1 MLYQKESIMRYMTTK
16 KWVASLIAAVMSL
29 SLIACGSLETV
40 NYAPP
45 INDTAEAITS
55 RMPIANGNCTD
66 TITWTLDS
74 DGVLTLSGTGEMFD
88 YEKGANNQPWAD
100 YRNNITALVIE
111 DGITR
116 IGDRA
121 FQGCR
126 DMESAVIGKD
136 VASIGE
142 WAFQNCYALTNV
154 ELQPEVNLENGA
166 FRSTPAELDV
176 SAAIWTCYTNSSYDS
191 ALSQVELTG
200 NYRADIIHI
209 ALSQVGYHEGDSED
223 DYDGG
228 NTGGSGDY
236 TEYGRYLGSVGGAW
250 CSEFA
255 SWCIHMAEV
264 PPQIVAIS
272 RSANVAGFTEG
283 TSAVWYTW
291 DQTIYG
297 GGSYTPREGDILL
310 WAWDNNRHS
319 TEENLSHTSI
329 LWEIDGQDSGSIIL
343 KTIDGNSNNRVE
355 ACKYAVNATDGSLI
369 GRTGSLFYI
378 IAPDY
383 ESGNN

>member
-1 MLYQKESIMRYMTTK
+1 MK
-16 KWVASLIAAVMSL
+16 KWVALLMASVMSL
-29 SLIACGSLETV
+29 SLAACGGSSETI
-40 NYAPP
+40 NYKPQT
-45 INDTAEAITS
+45 NETTKTTTNGMQIT
-55 RMPIANGNCTD
+55 NGNCTD
-66 TITWTLDS
+66 TIIWTLDS
-74 DGVLTLSGTGEMFD
+74 DGVLRLSGTGEICD

-100 YRNNITALVIE
+100 YRNYITALVIE

-121 FQGCR
+121 FQSCSY
-126 DMESAVIGKD
+126 MESAVIGKE

-154 ELQPEVNLENGA
+154 ELQPEVSLENGA
-166 FRSTPAELDV
+166 FRSTPAELEV
-176 SAAIWTCYTNSSYDS
+176 SAAISTCYTNSCYDS

-200 NYRADIIHI
+200 NYREDIINI

-228 NTGGSGDY
+228 NTSGSGDY
-236 TEYGRYLGSVGGAW
+236 TEYGRYLGSIGGAW

-255 SWCIHMAEV
+255 SWCIRMAEV
-264 PPQIVAIS
+264 PTQIVAIS
-272 RSANVAGFTEG
+272 RAANVAGFTKD

-291 DQTIYG
+291 DQIIYG
-297 GGSYTPREGDILL
+297 GGNYTPREGDILL
-310 WAWDNNRHS
+310 WAWDNNSHS

-329 LWEIDGQDSGSIIL
+329 LWEIDEQNSGSIIL
-343 KTIDGNSNNRVE
+343 KTIDGNSNNQVKE
-355 ACKYAVNATDGSLI
+355 CKYEVNATDGSLI
-369 GRTGSLFYI
+369 GRTGSLCYI

-383 ESGNN
+383 ESGNK